1 MATVYAEEI
10 IVTPEISQI
19 ELGQSIQLTATV
31 LPENAVNKQIEW
43 ASDDNTFA
51 HANRISVD
59 QNGVITG
66 NSVGSGYVTVYT
78 KMVSTRVSKRLDI
91 EVVNPEN
98 AVLTNRI
105 VISPSSLTLRL
116 GETAK
121 LSVSVGPNN
130 ATCKNVF
137 WNVPQGA
144 VTNVDQ
150 QGNVVASKVGG
161 SRIIAKSADGNS
173 EAWIPVTVIDSETPI
188 DPDDPTPTNPD
199 DHTPV
204 TPDDPTPA
212 TPDDSTQVDPV
223 QYGDDVITYIK
234 RVGDEYV
241 IEKQYVGNLNF
252 KTGGFFDSIV
262 DYETDNL
269 SKVYW
274 VDGVNQPRVITLE
287 EDWSQYDDTSFDF
300 VPEIDKFPHVYIE
313 KEHTSGAGIFKAG
326 IVQYFFTYS
335 NIHGVETAVV
345 YSSPLFYADHR
356 KRAGAPDDFVECQF
370 NISISNLSQKFD
382 KINIYRAIRTSVNTE
397 VEMVKIANIDITGD
411 TTSIIDDYVGGQ
423 AVSPTDL
430 FFKGGD
436 RFVAGTLAA
445 KDNTLFLGNIDLDVP
460 DYSELKSVLDDIY
473 PAGFGDAS
481 TMKQLSY
488 VDSSA
493 FLNGNR
499 EITYTQGYSSGNY
512 FHSSNSY
519 LKNGDYYNIGIQLQD
534 KYGKWSEPIL
544 FDDFLS
550 PSGRP
555 SNGRIPKQL
564 LEVNVGHISNSIKNK
579 YKRIRAVACFPNE
592 NKRNFIAQ
600 GVLNPSVYCSKDRNE
615 NRPYAMSSWFFR
627 SIPEYLNNNPAHVED
642 TTLEYR
648 HDRILGY
655 NNSLNSEIQFMDPFI
670 IEGNNDHSS
679 FALVGLRLTDYSDSA
694 LQRVLISNLF
704 AIDSSICTLNSPDI
718 TDIGADQESCNVDI
732 VGYFNTERVVSEYNI
747 SMATASRVTIGGFS
761 NITDERIFKGE
772 RQNPL
777 STWPLYFDSFTYYPP
792 MSPESKQYTQDTGVA
807 WAVYPW
813 QADRPLGN
821 DYDENNTATFVR
833 GGTNTSLRGQYSKK
847 VLGNIRY
854 CGDTSYMAVSNNID
868 NISDVNYYRNIAS
881 GLTRILS
888 EDNTEYGAYN
898 YYSVVD
904 EIFTGY
910 SSRESGLLK
919 NNLYILR
926 YSNGSNA
933 LSPEGTRD
941 DAVPYTDFISSDRRI
956 LFNNYS
962 GAYTETYDTYTLI
975 AQEPVLIRYKST
987 PHAVFK
993 INPRYDTET
1002 GQYVERV
1009 LPGYL
1014 ALERWGD
1021 QEWPSIWNGCTGL
1034 ESAIPGLFDHQ
1045 ELENTDRYWMG
1056 ELTRD
1061 TNPEQMFPLDI
1072 NDREFVPVSDIY
1084 DFSGDAFAIELYG
1097 DIHYQRW
1104 DCLKTYPYSYDDKN
1118 QIIDVLSFMVESKI
1132 NLDGRYDKY
1141 VETEDVTI
1149 IDDSFFNKIDDVYNQ
1164 KDNFFTYRIQED
1176 WLKENNSFPNQF
1188 AWSQTKHPG
1197 EEIDTWTSI
1206 NLASTYQADG
1216 SLGEIRKIIKFGDS
1230 LFCFQDKG
1238 ISQIMFNSNIQ
1249 LSASSGVPIEL
1260 ANSGK
1265 VDGVRYITNME
1276 GCVNPW
1282 TIKAGL
1288 VGIYFVDDINHS
1300 LDKLAADGIHRL
1312 SENKGF
1318 SDFVHR
1324 GHPFRTTWYDKE
1336 KKDVHFVTGNQTLC
1350 YSEKMDEFT
1359 SFYDY
1364 GRANIA
1370 FNVGDNW
1377 NQMYGYD
1384 NDLFTAR
1391 RGDYFYFFDDE
1402 EPSTFSVTYRVAPQP
1417 FNYKIFNTVDYLLRV
1432 NSVDGINH
1440 DLTYNSGFH
1449 EISVSTE
1456 NGDVTHRID
1465 KSDFTQNMNQIKK
1478 FNIWRTN
1485 IPRFDYFRRAD
1496 GTSMYLCLRAGRGK
1510 NGIVYDNNLSDKR
1523 YELHNLK
1530 ISYLS

>member
-1 MATVYAEEI
+1 MAGIEGITFEDWNDLQIETTSI
-10 IVTPEISQI
+10 EISPSNPTI
-19 ELGQSIQLTATV
+19 ELGQTITLTSTV
-31 LPENAVNKQIEW
+31 YPENTEHKKITWYQSGSIDRCATIVSANDNTCVVRGTRVGSDNIRVGRIDCSDSTTVTVVNPVGATLVNKITISPNNLNLVVGQTSQIT
-43 ASDDNTFA
+43 ASVTPSDASNKTIIWTVPQGA
-51 HANRISVD
+51 VASVD
-59 QNGVITG
+59 QNGNVRAVRVG
-66 NSVGSGYVTVYT
+66 N
-78 KMVSTRVSKRLDI
+78 
-91 EVVNPEN
+91 
-98 AVLTNRI
+98 
-105 VISPSSLTLRL
+105 
-116 GETAK
+116 
-121 LSVSVGPNN
+121 
-130 ATCKNVF
+130 
-137 WNVPQGA
+137 
-144 VTNVDQ
+144 
-150 QGNVVASKVGG
+150 
-161 SRIIAKSADGNS
+161 SRIIAKSADGNAQ
-173 EAWIPVTVIDSETPI
+173 AWINVYVTDSVTPI
-188 DPDDPTPTNPD
+188 DPDDPTPVTPD
-199 DHTPV
+199 DPTPV
-204 TPDDPTPA
+204 TPDDPTP
-212 TPDDSTQVDPV
+212 VDPV
-223 QYGDDVITYIK
+223 QYGDDIITYIK

-241 IEKQYVGNLNF
+241 IEKQYVGSLNF

-274 VDGVNQPRVITLE
+274 VDGVNQPRVITLQ

-382 KINIYRAIRTSVNTE
+382 KINVYRAIRTSVNTE
-397 VEMVKIANIDITGD
+397 VEMVKIANIDINGD
-411 TTSIIDDYVGGQ
+411 STSIIDDYVGGQ
-423 AVSPTDL
+423 SVSPTDL

-436 RFVAGTLAA
+436 RFIAGTLAA
-445 KDNTLFLGNIDLDVP
+445 KDNTLFLGNINVDNPSYD
-460 DYSELKSVLDDIY
+460 ELKQITYNAVLE
-473 PAGFGDAS
+473 GF
-481 TMKQLSY
+481 KLNKIEKELSFIP
-488 VDSSA
+488 SAA
-493 FLNGNR
+493 FLDGNR
-499 EITYTQGYSSGNY
+499 EITYTKQYVNDVPH
-512 FHSSNSY
+512 HSSNTY
-519 LKNGDYYNIGIQLQD
+519 LKRGDYYNIGLQLQD
-534 KYGKWSEPIL
+534 KFGKWSEPIL
-544 FDDFLS
+544 FDRFYS
-550 PSGRP
+550 PQYFPNEAG
-555 SNGRIPKQL
+555 IPKQRIVL
-564 LEVNVGHISNSIKNK
+564 HGSSIPTSIRDK
-579 YKRIRAVACFPNE
+579 YKRVRAVICYPNE

-600 GVLNPSVYCSKDRNE
+600 GVLNPSIYCIKDRSKHM
-615 NRPYAMSSWFFR
+615 PDAISSWFFR
-627 SIPEYLNNNPAHVED
+627 SIPASPEENVQTPTSTY
-642 TTLEYR
+642 LEYR
-648 HDRILGY
+648 HDYLLGS
-655 NNSLNSEIQFMDPFI
+655 NDQLNCEVQFMDPYRF
-670 IEGNNDHSS
+670 
-679 FALVGLRLTDYSDSA
+679 TDAESGSISTTWKWA
-694 LQRVLISNLF
+694 RVLPGREEAGENMKRTSNF
-704 AIDSSICTLNSPDI
+704 VVDASICTLNSPDI
-718 TDIGADQESCNVDI
+718 SDVGTDEEECSVNI
-732 VGYFNTERVVSEYNI
+732 VGSFNTSRVIGEYKINMQTAPNI
-747 SMATASRVTIGGFS
+747 SVIGTG
-761 NITDERIFKGE
+761 NITPENKVKSTGDIKH
-772 RQNPL
+772 L
-777 STWPLYFDSFTYYPP
+777 TTWPLYFDGYIHGLSFG
-792 MSPESKQYTQDTGVA
+792 SQVIKQSDRSTGVG

-813 QADRPLGN
+813 QADRPFGN
-821 DYDENNTATFVR
+821 DVAAKDGEIITLENIFLNRDGNNQELT
-833 GGTNTSLRGQYSKK
+833 GQYSKK
-847 VLGNIRY
+847 ILGNIRY
-854 CGDTSYMAVSNNID
+854 SETSVYSGVNNIS
-868 NISDVNYYRNIAS
+868 NISDVFYYRGQQS
-881 GLTRILS
+881 GLTRLS
-888 EDNTEYGAYN
+888 FDNSICN
-898 YYSVVD
+898 YYSVID
-904 EIFTGY
+904 SIYGGAYFGD
-910 SSRESGLLK
+910 GFL
-919 NNLYILR
+919 LR
-926 YSNGSNA
+926 YSNGKDEMEGGSRDGVSYAEFMNSNI
-933 LSPEGTRD
+933 R
-941 DAVPYTDFISSDRRI
+941 
-956 LFNNYS
+956 
-962 GAYTETYDTYTLI
+962 TLMNMNV
-975 AQEPVLIRYKST
+975 QEAIDGGDIEAMTLMAIEPTLIRYKST

-993 INPRYDTET
+993 IIPSFDSET
-1002 GQYVERV
+1002 NKYRERV
-1009 LPGYL
+1009 LPGYRDMTYAYL
-1014 ALERWGD
+1014 N
-1021 QEWPSIWNGCTGL
+1021 SIWLDSSGV
-1034 ESAIPGLFDHQ
+1034 ESAIPEITERSDVSGVDTF
-1045 ELENTDRYWMG
+1045 WIG
-1056 ELTRD
+1056 ELNRSTD
-1061 TNPEQMFPLDI
+1061 PEQMFPLDI
-1072 NDREFVPVSDIY
+1072 NDRAFIPSSDIY
-1084 DFSGDAFAIELYG
+1084 DITDSNIPIELYG
-1097 DIHYQRW
+1097 DIHYKRW

-1118 QIIDVLSFMVESKI
+1118 QVIDVLSFMVESKI
-1132 NLDGRYDKY
+1132 NLDGRYDRY
-1141 VETEDVTI
+1141 VETEDVTA

-1164 KDNFFTYRIQED
+1164 KDNFFTYHIQED
-1176 WLKENNSFPNQF
+1176 WVKENKSFPNQF

>member
-1 MATVYAEEI
+1 MPTAVVPSSIYLMRDNFELKVGYEYQTAALVRYSDGSSDKRVDFEVSDSNIISVRKRDLAFVTESIIATTGV
-10 IVTPEISQI
+10 
-19 ELGQSIQLTATV
+19 SIGTATIKV
-31 LPENAVNKQIEW
+31 YSTVDP
-43 ASDDNTFA
+43 
-51 HANRISVD
+51 SVFSI
-59 QNGVITG
+59 IT
-66 NSVGSGYVTVYT
+66 V
-78 KMVSTRVSKRLDI
+78 
-91 EVVNPEN
+91 
-98 AVLTNRI
+98 
-105 VISPSSLTLRL
+105 
-116 GETAK
+116 
-121 LSVSVGPNN
+121 
-130 ATCKNVF
+130 
-137 WNVPQGA
+137 
-144 VTNVDQ
+144 
-150 QGNVVASKVGG
+150 NVVGDDS
-161 SRIIAKSADGNS
+161 
-173 EAWIPVTVIDSETPI
+173 TV
-188 DPDDPTPTNPD
+188 DPDDPDNP
-199 DHTPV
+199 
-204 TPDDPTPA
+204 PDNPPYNP
-212 TPDDSTQVDPV
+212 PDISS
-223 QYGDDVITYIK
+223 GDDIITYIK

-262 DYETDNL
+262 DYETENL

-382 KINIYRAIRTSVNTE
+382 KINIYRAMRTSVNTE

-445 KDNTLFLGNIDLDVP
+445 KDNTLFLGNLNTIASDNSDLD
-460 DYSELKSVLDDIY
+460 DALTSAELR
-473 PAGFGDAS
+473 GFGYGGM
-481 TMKQLSY
+481 TKELEFIP
-488 VDSSA
+488 SSA
-493 FLNGNR
+493 FLNGSR
-499 EITYTQGYSSGNY
+499 EVTYTEKQYNGISY
-512 FHSSNSY
+512 HSSNTY
-519 LKNGDYYNIGIQLQD
+519 LKRGDYYNIGLQFQD
-534 KYGKWSEPIL
+534 KFGKWSEPVL
-544 FDDFLS
+544 FNNFYS
-550 PSGRP
+550 PSGKP
-555 SNGRIPKQL
+555 FGNLIPKQYVL
-564 LEVNVGHISNSIKNK
+564 LNGRNLSADIKEK
-579 YKRIRAVACFPNE
+579 YKRVRAVICYPSE

-600 GVLNPSVYCSKDRNE
+600 GVLNPSLYCTKDRSGHM
-615 NRPYAMSSWFFR
+615 PDAISSWFFR
-627 SIPEYLNNNPAHVED
+627 SVPPSPDENVQTPTSTY
-642 TTLEYR
+642 LEYR
-648 HDRILGY
+648 HDYLLAP
-655 NNSLNSEIQFMDPFI
+655 NDQLNCEVQFMDPYMFS
-670 IEGNNDHSS
+670 EDGNISTRWKWTRVLPRRHEAAENMKRSSS
-679 FALVGLRLTDYSDSA
+679 FA
-694 LQRVLISNLF
+694 
-704 AIDSSICTLNSPDI
+704 IDASVCTLNSPDI
-718 TDIGADQESCNVDI
+718 TDVGTDEEECNVNI
-732 VGYFNTERVVSEYNI
+732 VGSFTTNRVVGEYKI
-747 SMATASRVTIGGFS
+747 SMKTTSNLSLTGTGNIIPENKQKDDTTIKHL
-761 NITDERIFKGE
+761 T
-772 RQNPL
+772 
-777 STWPLYFDSFTYYPP
+777 TWPLYFDSFLYGFPGGITPI
-792 MSPESKQYTQDTGVA
+792 KRYTKNSGVA

-813 QADRPLGN
+813 QADRPFGN
-821 DYDENNTATFVR
+821 DVEGAEGDEFSAFEILHR
-833 GGTNTSLRGQYSKK
+833 SGTNESLRGQYSKK
-847 VLGNIRY
+847 ILGNIRY
-854 CGDTSYMAVSNNID
+854 SEGTEYNNIYNISNVSN
-868 NISDVNYYRNIAS
+868 VYYYRGQQS
-881 GLTRILS
+881 GLTRLVFDDDII
-888 EDNTEYGAYN
+888 N
-898 YYSVVD
+898 YYSSVD
-904 EIFTGY
+904 SVYGGSYFGDGFLI
-910 SSRESGLLK
+910 
-919 NNLYILR
+919 R
-926 YSNGSNA
+926 YANGNETMDGS
-933 LSPEGTRD
+933 RD
-941 DAVPYTDFISSDRRI
+941 DAVSY
-956 LFNNYS
+956 NNYMNS
-962 GAYTETYDTYTLI
+962 TNRNLMDASVVEWSQDLDIDLLTLI
-975 AQEPVLIRYKST
+975 GLEPTLIRYRST
-987 PHAVFK
+987 PHAIFK
-993 INPRYDTET
+993 IKPTYNPETEK
-1002 GQYVERV
+1002 YKERV
-1009 LPGYL
+1009 LPGYRDMTYAYL
-1014 ALERWGD
+1014 D
-1021 QEWPSIWNGCTGL
+1021 SIWMESSGV
-1034 ESAIPGLFDHQ
+1034 ESAVPNMTERSDAPGVDTFWVG
-1045 ELENTDRYWMG
+1045 ELDRNTD
-1056 ELTRD
+1056 
-1061 TNPEQMFPLDI
+1061 PVQMFSLDI
-1072 NDREFVPVSDIY
+1072 NDRAFVPSSDIF
-1084 DFSGDAFAIELYG
+1084 DIVNSNIIIDLYG

-1118 QIIDVLSFMVESKI
+1118 QVIDVLSFMVESKV
-1132 NLDGRYDKY
+1132 NLDGRYDRY
-1141 VETEDVTI
+1141 VETEDVTA

-1164 KDNFFTYRIQED
+1164 KDNLFTYHIQED
-1176 WLKENNSFPNQF
+1176 WVKENRSFPNQF
-1188 AWSQTKHPG
+1188 TWSQTKHPG
-1197 EEIDTWTSI
+1197 EEIDIWTSV

-1249 LSASSGVPIEL
+1249 LSSSSGVPIEL

-1324 GHPFRTTWYDKE
+1324 GHPFRTTWYDNE

-1377 NQMYGYD
+1377 NQMYSYD

-1391 RGDYFYFFDDE
+1391 RGDYFYFFDDDK
-1402 EPSTFSVTYRVAPQP
+1402 PSTFSVTYRVAPQP

-1465 KSDFTQNMNQIKK
+1465 KSDFNQNMNQIKK

-1496 GTSMYLCLRAGRGK
+1496 GTSMYLCLRAGKGK
-1510 NGIVYDNNLSDKR
+1510 NGVIYDNNLSNKR